1 MREQEEMSNILQGH
15 YFIGK
20 GKTLRFKLKLNVF
33 NVDVTVD
40 SIYVFGYKT
49 LNLTLPL
56 TYGLQY

>member
-1 MREQEEMSNILQGH
+1 MSNILQGH